1 MRHTHRNGLP
11 ALRLEADSPAIATR
25 RPARVGPAPKPCM
38 SVIRFPVSP
47 AAGPRASA
55 CLGGRYG
62 RALTINRH
70 DSDLKRTE
78 LVISSASH
86 GTRIRLRVE
95 RRRRRRVV
103 PRSGGHLGFALHVP
117 AACRRIRRGL
127 RTPDRIATPTSRA
140 AGGDIDD
147 RGTHPRSRRRP
158 RGQRSR
164 AADSGTCRTAGDLER
179 RTATG
184 SPSSPVAPPGGGGVQ
199 AVLCPGSGDC

>member
-11 ALRLEADSPAIATR
+11 ALRLEADLPAIATR

-103 PRSGGHLGFALHVP
+103 PRSGGHLGLHCTCLQPYSTGASCHVQKSQSARRASAGQEDMSNCGR
-117 AACRRIRRGL
+117 AAC
-127 RTPDRIATPTSRA
+127 
-140 AGGDIDD
+140 
-147 RGTHPRSRRRP
+147 PRSWNEKVEPMLLEPEPSQRP
-158 RGQRSR
+158 CVREAKSCGDDVEGQSR
-164 AADSGTCRTAGDLER
+164 
-179 RTATG
+179 
-184 SPSSPVAPPGGGGVQ
+184 
-199 AVLCPGSGDC
+199 VLQKDTSEL

>member
-11 ALRLEADSPAIATR
+11 ALRLEADLPAIATR

-38 SVIRFPVSP
+38 PVIRFPVSP

-78 LVISSASH
+78 LAISSASH

-95 RRRRRRVV
+95 RRHGWRVI
-103 PRSGGHLGFALHVP
+103 PRSGGHRGLHCTCLQPYSTGASCHVVGLVDRRVEMTSVVQVDAALVLVPVP
-117 AACRRIRRGL
+117 AQVH
-127 RTPDRIATPTSRA
+127 D
-140 AGGDIDD
+140 
-147 RGTHPRSRRRP
+147 
-158 RGQRSR
+158 
-164 AADSGTCRTAGDLER
+164 EV
-179 RTATG
+179 TG
-184 SPSSPVAPPGGGGVQ
+184 HCCGH
-199 AVLCPGSGDC
+199 